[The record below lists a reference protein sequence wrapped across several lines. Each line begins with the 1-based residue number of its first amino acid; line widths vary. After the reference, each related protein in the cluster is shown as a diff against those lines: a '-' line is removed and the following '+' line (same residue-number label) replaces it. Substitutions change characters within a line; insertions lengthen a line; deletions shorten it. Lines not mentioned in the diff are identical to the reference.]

1 MEESMRRRL
10 LALLAAML
18 VTMPAAAQNRAESY
32 PSRVVRLVV
41 PYPPGGINNTV
52 ARILIDQLAPM
63 WGHNIVVDNRPGA
76 NGITGTSIVAKAER
90 DGYTLGLVLATHVI
104 NPLLYK
110 NLPYSDG
117 EIAAVSLVGE
127 YPLLLVVHSG
137 LKIFTL
143 ADFERVVRSQA
154 GKFTFA
160 SSGNGSSPHLAIEL
174 LKDRAGIEL
183 VHVPYKGGGI
193 AIADVAAGHV
203 GAFFSSLLTSRAMVQ
218 AGRIRVIATTGR
230 ERSPALPDI
239 PAIAET
245 YPGYSVTSW
254 LGVIAPAGTQQ
265 VRLGRVADSVAR
277 VLQQSAVKE
286 RLSENGVEPRGTSP
300 SQFSAFLTS
309 EREKFG
315 KIVRSANIA
324 LN

>member
-1 MEESMRRRL
+1 MKGFKLALMGCL
-10 LALLAAML
+10 LAGL
-18 VTMPAAAQNRAESY
+18 PAIVRGATDVY

-52 ARILIDQLAPM
+52 ARILIDQLTPL
-63 WGHNIVVDNRPGA
+63 WGHNVVVDNRPGA
-76 NGITGTSIVAKAER
+76 NGISGTNIVAKADR

-104 NPLLYK
+104 NPLLHK
-110 NLPYSDG
+110 KLPYSDS
-117 EIAAVSLVGE
+117 ELAAVSLVGE
-127 YPLLLVVHSG
+127 YPLLLVVNSG

-143 ADFERVVRSQA
+143 SDFERVVRSQG

-174 LKDRAGIEL
+174 LKDRSGIDL

-193 AIADVAAGHV
+193 AIADVAGGHV
-203 GAFFSSLLTSRAMVQ
+203 GAFFSSLLTARAMVQ
-218 AGRIRVIATTGR
+218 AGKIRVIATTGR
-230 ERSPALPDI
+230 ARSPALPDV

-254 LGVIAPAGTQQ
+254 LGLIAPAGTQ
-265 VRLGRVADSVAR
+265 RERIGRVADDVRR
-277 VLQQSAVKE
+277 VLQHGAVKD

-300 SQFSAFLTS
+300 PEFSAFLAS
-309 EREKFG
+309 EREKFA
-315 KIVRSANIA
+315 KVVRSANIS
-324 LN
+324 LD

>member
-1 MEESMRRRL
+1 MGRL
-10 LALLAAML
+10 TLILMGWLLAAL
-18 VTMPAAAQNRAESY
+18 PAMAQSGSDVY
-32 PSRVVRLVV
+32 PGRVVRLVV
-41 PYPPGGINNTV
+41 PYPPGGVNNTV
-52 ARILIDQLAPM
+52 ARILIDGLTPL
-63 WGHNIVVDNRPGA
+63 WGHNVVIDNRPGA
-76 NGITGTSIVAKAER
+76 NGITGTNIVAKADR

-110 NLPYSDG
+110 KLPYNDS

-137 LKIFTL
+137 LKIFAL
-143 ADFERVVRSQA
+143 SDFERVVRSQA

-174 LKDRAGIEL
+174 LKERAGIEL

-193 AIADVAAGHV
+193 AITDVAGGHV
-203 GAFFSSLLTSRAMVQ
+203 GAFFSSLLTARAMLQ
-218 AGRIRVIATTGR
+218 AGRIRAIATTGR

-254 LGVIAPAGTQQ
+254 LGLIAPAGTKQE
-265 VRLGRVADSVAR
+265 RIRRVADDVVR
-277 VLQQSAVKE
+277 VLQHGAVKD

-300 SQFSAFLTS
+300 SQFSAFLKS
-309 EREKFG
+309 EREKFA
-315 KIVRSANIA
+315 KVVRSANVS
-324 LN
+324 LD